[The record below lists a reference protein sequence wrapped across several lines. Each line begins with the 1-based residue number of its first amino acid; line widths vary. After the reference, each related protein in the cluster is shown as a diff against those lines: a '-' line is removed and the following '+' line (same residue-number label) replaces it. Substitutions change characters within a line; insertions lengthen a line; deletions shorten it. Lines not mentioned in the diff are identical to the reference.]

1 MCQSKELYINSR
13 VHKSLPRQ
21 PKNKNLE
28 KSIPSL
34 FFLFFSFFLF
44 FFLLLLFL
52 HFHFFLL
59 FFLLSFFLLSFFFS
73 FFFPFFL
80 LFYIFL
86 FSFFFRFSFFL
97 AFFSLFVS
105 FFLLLFLLFMLF
117 CVIFFFLLCFS
128 YFHTLISSWVFTSF
142 SLYHK
147 CYGFER
153 VFVPLTGVF
162 YLNSFPTFGAWTI
175 AIWFYQG
182 FFKGASTSSLK
193 VSGLSN
199 VVQSTYLWWKV

>member
-1 MCQSKELYINSR
+1 MKTKESMMRQVFCFLIARKLFKILKLIIALELDCVNQKSYIEIPEYINPFQDNPKTKIFKK
-13 VHKSLPRQ
+13 VFLPY
-21 PKNKNLE
+21 
-28 KSIPSL
+28 
-34 FFLFFSFFLF
+34 FFSFFLF
-44 FFLLLLFL
+44 FFL
-52 HFHFFLL
+52 
-59 FFLLSFFLLSFFFS
+59 LLSFFLLSFFFS

-162 YLNSFPTFGAWTI
+162 YLNSFPTFGAWTT
-175 AIWFYQG
+175 AI
-182 FFKGASTSSLK
+182 
-193 VSGLSN
+193 
-199 VVQSTYLWWKV
+199 